1 MSTLELGVIGN
12 CAIASLVDRRGRHV
26 WHGMGRLDGDP
37 VFNALLGGTDPQS
50 GFMEAVVAGG
60 GEGRQRYLPN
70 TAILETTIEG
80 ANGTARIV
88 DFAPRF
94 RRFGRMFRP
103 PMLVRRI
110 EPVAGRPRITLR
122 LRPTFNYGS
131 LKPAITSGSNH
142 ARFVGDAAV
151 LRLTTDASVTRILH
165 ESEFGLDRP
174 ITLIVGADES
184 ITENPDSL
192 GRTFLAETE
201 AYWYSWVRDLNIP
214 FDWQAAVIR
223 AAITLKMCSFEDTG
237 AVLAALTT
245 SVPEAAGTPRT
256 WDYRFSW
263 LRDSFYT
270 VTALNRLSATRTME
284 GFVRFI
290 VNIVEAGSSRGEPEE
305 IAPLFPIAPG
315 TETEERLIDSLP
327 GYRGY
332 GPVRIGNAAVIQRQ
346 NDTYGSMVMTAAQMF
361 WDERLPRHGDVEL
374 YRQLCVVGNEA
385 HKVALTPDA
394 GLWEYREREEV
405 HTFSAAMCW
414 AAQHR
419 LGMIARRVGI
429 DSESREWLA
438 RSGVLR
444 QEILK
449 RATMPNGTNGGWL
462 SGVLDREMADASSLV
477 LPEIG
482 LLPSDDPRF
491 HATLEMIEKR
501 LMRNGFLMRYIE
513 ADDFGKPSNA
523 FLLCTF
529 WYIDALASVG
539 RRSEALELFN
549 NVLGR
554 RNHVGLL
561 SEDIDPR
568 TGELWGNFPQT
579 YSQVG
584 LILSAMRLS
593 RSWEEGLWHAS

>member
-1 MSTLELGVIGN
+1 MSNLNLGVIGN
-12 CAIASLVDRRGRHV
+12 CSIASLIDLRGRHV
-26 WHGMGRLDGDP
+26 WHGLGRLDGDP
-37 VFNALLGGTDPQS
+37 VFNALLGGEDPQS
-50 GFMEAVVAGG
+50 GFMEAALTGLRDS
-60 GEGRQRYLPN
+60 RQRYIPN
-70 TAILETTIEG
+70 TAILETTLESESG
-80 ANGTARIV
+80 AVRIV

-103 PMLVRRI
+103 PMLVRRL
-110 EPVAGRPRITLR
+110 EPIAGRPRVTIR
-122 LRPTFNYGS
+122 LRPTFNYGA
-131 LKPAITSGSNH
+131 LKPQLTSGSNH
-142 ARFVGDAAV
+142 VRFTGDTAV
-151 LRLTTDASVTRILH
+151 IRLTTDASITYILH
-165 ESEFGLDRP
+165 ETEFSLDRP
-174 ITLIVGADES
+174 LTLIISADES
-184 ITENPDSL
+184 VPDSPDTIF
-192 GRTFLAETE
+192 RAFFAETE
-201 AYWYSWVRDLNIP
+201 LYWQTWVRDLHIP

-223 AAITLKMCSFEDTG
+223 AAITLKLCSFEDTG

-263 LRDSFYT
+263 LRDSFFT

-284 GFVRFI
+284 MFVRFI
-290 VNIVEAGSSRGEPEE
+290 VDIVEAGSSRGEVEM

-315 TETEERLIDSLP
+315 TATEEKIVTSLP
-327 GYRGY
+327 GYRGF
-332 GPVRIGNAAVIQRQ
+332 GPVRVGNAAVHQRQ

-361 WDERLPRHGDVEL
+361 WDERLPRQGDMEL
-374 YRQLCVVGNEA
+374 YRKLCLVGNEA
-385 HKVALTPDA
+385 HRAALTPDA

-419 LGMIARRVGI
+419 LGMIARRVGL
-429 DSESREWLA
+429 DTEAREWLA
-438 RSGVLR
+438 RAGVLR
-444 QEILK
+444 QEVLQ
-449 RATMPNGTNGGWL
+449 RATTAEGWL

-482 LLPSDDPRF
+482 LLRSDDPRF
-491 HATLEMIEKR
+491 HATLDMVSRK
-501 LMRNGFLMRYIE
+501 LMRNGFLMRYVE

-529 WYIDALASVG
+529 WYIDALVSVG
-539 RRSEALELFN
+539 RREEALELFN
-549 NVLGR
+549 NLLGR

-561 SEDIDPR
+561 SEDLDPQ

-593 RSWEEGLWHAS
+593 RTWEEGLWHAS

>member
-12 CAIASLVDRRGRHV
+12 CAIASLIDRRGRHV
-26 WHGMGRLDGDP
+26 WHGLGRLDGDP
-37 VFNALLGGTDPQS
+37 VFNSLLGGNEPQ
-50 GFMEAVVAGG
+50 GGYMEAAVAGG
-60 GEGRQRYLPN
+60 KEGRQRYLPN
-70 TAILETTIEG
+70 TAVLETTVDG
-80 ANGTARIV
+80 ATGTLRIV

-103 PMLVRRI
+103 PMLVRRL
-110 EPVAGRPRITLR
+110 EPVAGRPRVTLR
-122 LRPTFNYGS
+122 LRPTFNYGG
-131 LKPAITSGSNH
+131 LKPQVTSGSHH

-151 LRLTTDASVTRILH
+151 LRLTTDASITYILH
-165 ESEFGLDRP
+165 ETEFGLDRP

-184 ITENPDSL
+184 ITEDPDSL
-192 GRTFLAETE
+192 GRSFLAQTE
-201 AYWYSWVRDLNIP
+201 SYWQSWVRDLNIP

-223 AAITLKMCSFEDTG
+223 AAITLKLCSFEDTG

-263 LRDSFYT
+263 LRDSFFT
-270 VTALNRLSATRTME
+270 VNALNRLSATRTME

-290 VNIVEAGSSRGEPEE
+290 VDIVEGGSSRGEADQ

-315 TETEERLIDSLP
+315 TDTIEKLIDTLP

-361 WDERLPRHGDVEL
+361 WDERLPRHGDMEL

-385 HKVALTPDA
+385 HKAALTPDA

-419 LGMIARRVGI
+419 LGMIARRVGA
-429 DSESREWLA
+429 DAESREWLA
-438 RSGVLR
+438 RAGVLL
-444 QEILK
+444 QEVLQ
-449 RATMPNGTNGGWL
+449 RATMPEGGWL
-462 SGVLDREMADASSLV
+462 SGVLDRDMADASSLV

-482 LLPSDDPRF
+482 LLRSDDPRF
-491 HATLEMIEKR
+491 HATLDVIGKR
-501 LMRNGFLMRYIE
+501 LMKNGFLMRYVE

-539 RRSEALELFN
+539 RREEALELFN

-561 SEDIDPR
+561 SEDIDPK

-593 RSWEEGLWHAS
+593 RTWEEGLWHAS

>member
-12 CAIASLVDRRGRHV
+12 CAIASLIDRRGRHV
-26 WHGMGRLDGDP
+26 WHGLGRLDGDP
-37 VFNALLGGTDPQS
+37 VFNALLGGSEPH
-50 GFMEAVVAGG
+50 GGYMEAAVAGG
-60 GEGRQRYLPN
+60 KEGRQRYLPN
-70 TAILETTIEG
+70 TAILETVVEG
-80 ANGTARIV
+80 TTGTLRIV

-103 PMLVRRI
+103 PMLVRRL
-110 EPVAGRPRITLR
+110 EPAAGRPRVTLR
-122 LRPTFNYGS
+122 LRPTFNYGG
-131 LKPAITSGSNH
+131 LKPQVTSGSHH

-151 LRLTTDASVTRILH
+151 LRLTTDASISYILH
-165 ESEFGLDRP
+165 ETEFGLDRP
-174 ITLIVGADES
+174 LTLIVGADES
-184 ITENPDSL
+184 ITEDPDSL
-192 GRTFLAETE
+192 GRSFLAETE
-201 AYWYSWVRDLNIP
+201 AYWQSWVRDLNIP

-223 AAITLKMCSFEDTG
+223 AAITLKLCSFEDTG

-263 LRDSFYT
+263 LRDSFFT

-290 VNIVEAGSSRGEPEE
+290 VDIVEGGSSRGEADQ

-315 TETEERLIDSLP
+315 TDTAEKLIDTLP

-361 WDERLPRHGDVEL
+361 WDERLPRHGDMEL

-385 HKVALTPDA
+385 HKAALTPDA
-394 GLWEYREREEV
+394 GLWEYREREEI

-419 LGMIARRVGI
+419 LGMIARRVGA

-438 RSGVLR
+438 RAGVLR
-444 QEILK
+444 QEILQ
-449 RATMPNGTNGGWL
+449 RAAMPEGGWL
-462 SGVLDREMADASSLV
+462 SGVLDRDMADASSLV

-482 LLPSDDPRF
+482 LLRSDDPRF
-491 HATLEMIEKR
+491 HATLDVIGKR
-501 LMRNGFLMRYIE
+501 LMKNGFLMRYVE

-539 RRSEALELFN
+539 RREEALELFN

-561 SEDIDPR
+561 SEDIDPK

-593 RSWEEGLWHAS
+593 RTWEEGLWHAS

>member
-1 MSTLELGVIGN
+1 VSTLELGVIGN
-12 CAIASLVDRRGRHV
+12 CAIASLVNRLGRHV
-26 WHGMGRLDGDP
+26 WHGFGRLDGDP
-37 VFNALLGGTDPQS
+37 IFNALLGGTEPAS
-50 GFMEAVVAGG
+50 GFMEAEVAGAR
-60 GEGRQRYLPN
+60 EGRQRYLPN
-70 TAILETTIEG
+70 TAILETIVEG
-80 ANGTARIV
+80 SSGTVRLV

-103 PMLVRRI
+103 PMLVRRM
-110 EPVAGRPRITLR
+110 EPIAGRPRMTIR

-142 ARFVGDAAV
+142 ARFVGDAAAI
-151 LRLTTDASVTRILH
+151 RLTTDGSITNVLH
-165 ESEFGLDRP
+165 ETEFTLDRP
-174 ITLIVGADES
+174 ITMFVGADES
-184 ITENPDSL
+184 LTENPDSL
-192 GRTFLAETE
+192 SRTFLAETE
-201 AYWYSWVRDLNIP
+201 AYWHAWVRDLNIP

-223 AAITLKMCSFEDTG
+223 AAITLKLCSFEDTG

-245 SVPEAAGTPRT
+245 SVPEAAATPRT
-256 WDYRFSW
+256 WDYRFCW
-263 LRDSFYT
+263 LRDSFFT

-290 VNIVEAGSSRGEPEE
+290 VDIVEAGSSRGEPEE

-315 TETEERLIDSLP
+315 TATEERLIDSLP

-361 WDERLPRHGDVEL
+361 WDERLPRHGDIEL

-385 HKVALTPDA
+385 NKVALTPDA

-419 LGMIARRVGI
+419 LGMIARRVGV

-438 RSGVLR
+438 RAGVLR

-449 RATMPNGTNGGWL
+449 RATMADGGWL

-491 HATLEMIEKR
+491 HATLDMVGKR
-501 LMRNGFLMRYIE
+501 LMKNGFLMRYVE

>member
-1 MSTLELGVIGN
+1 MSSLDLGVVGN
-12 CAIASLVDRRGRHV
+12 CAIASLIDRNGRHV
-26 WHGMGRLDGDP
+26 WHGLGRLDGDP
-37 VFNALLGGTDPQS
+37 VFNALLGGTEPVS
-50 GFMEAVVAGG
+50 GFMEASVAGAK
-60 GEGRQRYLPN
+60 ESQQRYLPN
-70 TAILETTIEG
+70 TAILETVID
-80 ANGTARIV
+80 GTGGTMRIV

-103 PMLVRRI
+103 PMLVRRL
-110 EPVAGRPRITLR
+110 EPLAGRPRVTIR
-122 LRPTFNYGS
+122 IRPTFDYGA
-131 LKPAITSGSNH
+131 LKPKLTSGSNH
-142 ARFVGDAAV
+142 VRFFGETSV
-151 LRLTTDASVTRILH
+151 LRLTTDGSVSSILH
-165 ESEFGLDRP
+165 ESEFSLGRP
-174 ITLIVGADES
+174 MTMLIGADES
-184 ITENPDSL
+184 ITDGPDTLS
-192 GRTFLAETE
+192 RNFLAETE
-201 AYWYSWVRDLNIP
+201 SYWQTWVRDLNVP

-223 AAITLKMCSFEDTG
+223 AAITLKLCSYEDTG

-245 SVPEAAGTPRT
+245 SVPEAADTPRT

-263 LRDSFYT
+263 LRDAFFT

-290 VNIVEAGSSRGEPEE
+290 VDIIEAGASRGEPEL
-305 IAPLFPIAPG
+305 IAPLLAIAPG
-315 TETEERLIDSLP
+315 TDTSERIVDTLP

-346 NDTYGSMVMTAAQMF
+346 NDIYGSMVMTAAQMF
-361 WDERLPRHGDVEL
+361 WDERLPRHGDIEL
-374 YRQLCVVGNEA
+374 YRQLCLLGNEA
-385 HKVALTPDA
+385 NRVALTPDA
-394 GLWEYREREEV
+394 GIWEYREREEV

-414 AAQHR
+414 SAHHR
-419 LGMIARRVGI
+419 LGMIARRVGA

-438 RSGVLR
+438 RAGVLR
-444 QEILK
+444 QEILQ
-449 RATMPNGTNGGWL
+449 RATTQEGWL
-462 SGVLDREMADASSLV
+462 SGVLDRDMVDASSLV

-482 LLPSDDPRF
+482 LLRSDDPRF
-491 HATLEMIEKR
+491 HATVDAVGKQ
-501 LMRNGFLMRYIE
+501 LMRNGFVMRYIE
-513 ADDFGKPSNA
+513 ADDFGKPTNA

-539 RRSEALELFN
+539 RREEALELFN
-549 NVLGR
+549 NVLAR

-584 LILSAMRLS
+584 LVLSAMRLS

>member
-1 MSTLELGVIGN
+1 MSTLELGVVGN
-12 CAIASLVDRRGRHV
+12 CSIASLIDRKGRHV
-26 WHGMGRLDGDP
+26 WHGIGRLDGDP
-37 VFNALLGGTDPQS
+37 VFNALLGGDDPQG
-50 GFMEAVVAGG
+50 GFMDVVVAGAK
-60 GEGRQRYLPN
+60 EIGRQRYLHN
-70 TAILETTIEG
+70 TAILETVIDG
-80 ANGTARIV
+80 NSGTVRIV

-103 PMLVRRI
+103 PMLVRRL
-110 EPVAGRPRITLR
+110 EPVAGRPRVTIR
-122 LRPTFNYGS
+122 LRPTFDYGAHKAK
-131 LKPAITSGSNH
+131 LTSGSNH
-142 ARFVGDAAV
+142 ARFFGDSAV
-151 LRLTTDASVTRILH
+151 MRLTTDASINYILH
-165 ESEFGLDRP
+165 ETEFSLDRP
-174 ITLIVGADES
+174 VNLIVGADES
-184 ITENPDSL
+184 ITDNPDTLAKS
-192 GRTFLAETE
+192 FLAETE
-201 AYWYSWVRDLNIP
+201 SYWHTWVRDLNIP
-214 FDWQAAVIR
+214 FDWQQAVIR
-223 AAITLKMCSFEDTG
+223 AAITLKMCSYEDTG

-245 SVPEAAGTPRT
+245 SVPEAPNTPRT
-256 WDYRFSW
+256 WDYRFTW
-263 LRDSFYT
+263 LRDAFFT

-284 GFVRFI
+284 SYVRFI
-290 VNIVEAGSSRGEPEE
+290 VDVVEAGSSRDEVDA

-315 TETEERLIDSLP
+315 TDTTERLIDTLP
-327 GYRGY
+327 GYRGF
-332 GPVRIGNAAVIQRQ
+332 GPVRVGNAAVTQRQ
-346 NDTYGSMVMTAAQMF
+346 NDTYGSMVLTSAQMF
-361 WDERLPRHGDVEL
+361 WDERLPRQGDLEL

-385 HKVALTPDA
+385 QRTALTPDA

-419 LGMIARRVGI
+419 LGMIAKRVGV

-438 RSGVLR
+438 RAGVLR
-444 QEILK
+444 QEVLQ
-449 RATMPNGTNGGWL
+449 RGTTQEGWI
-462 SGVLDREMADASSLV
+462 SGVLDRDMLDASCLV

-482 LLPSDDPRF
+482 LLGSDDPRF
-491 HATLEMIEKR
+491 HATLDVAAKR
-501 LMRNGFLMRYIE
+501 LMKNGFMMRYSE

-539 RRSEALELFN
+539 RRPEALELFN
-549 NVLGR
+549 NLLAR

-561 SEDIDPR
+561 SEDIDPK

>member
-1 MSTLELGVIGN
+1 MSSLDLGVVGN
-12 CAIASLVDRRGRHV
+12 CAIASLIDRKGRHV
-26 WHGMGRLDGDP
+26 WHGLGRLDGDP
-37 VFNALLGGTDPQS
+37 VFNALLGGEDPQG
-50 GFMEAVVAGG
+50 GFMDVVVAGAK
-60 GEGRQRYLPN
+60 ESRQRYLHN

-80 ANGTARIV
+80 AGGTVRLV

-103 PMLVRRI
+103 PMLVRRL
-110 EPVAGRPRITLR
+110 EPVSGRPRVTVR
-122 LRPTFNYGS
+122 LRPTFDYGARKAQ
-131 LKPAITSGSNH
+131 LTSGSNH
-142 ARFVGDAAV
+142 ARFFGDTSV
-151 LRLTTDASVTRILH
+151 LRLTTDASINYVLH
-165 ESEFGLDRP
+165 ETECSLDRP
-174 ITLIVGADES
+174 ISLIVGADEGVP
-184 ITENPDSL
+184 ENRDSL
-192 GRTFLAETE
+192 SRSFLAETE
-201 AYWYSWVRDLNIP
+201 TYWHTWVRDLNIP
-214 FDWQAAVIR
+214 FDWQQAVIR
-223 AAITLKMCSFEDTG
+223 AAITLKLCSYEDTG

-245 SVPEAAGTPRT
+245 SVPEAPNTPRT
-256 WDYRFSW
+256 WDYRFTW
-263 LRDSFYT
+263 LRDAFFT

-284 GFVRFI
+284 RYVRFI
-290 VNIVEAGSSRGEPEE
+290 VDVVEAGSSRGEVAA

-315 TETEERLIDSLP
+315 TDTAERLVDTLP
-327 GYRGY
+327 GYRGF
-332 GPVRIGNAAVIQRQ
+332 GPVRIGNAAVTQRQ

-361 WDERLPRHGDVEL
+361 WDERLPRQGDLEL

-385 HKVALTPDA
+385 QRAALTPDA

-419 LGMIARRVGI
+419 LGMIAKRVGV
-429 DSESREWLA
+429 DGESREWLA
-438 RSGVLR
+438 QAGVLR
-444 QEILK
+444 QEVLQ
-449 RATMPNGTNGGWL
+449 RGTTQEGWL
-462 SGVLDREMADASSLV
+462 SGVLDRDMLDASCLV

-491 HATLEMIEKR
+491 HATIDAVGKR
-501 LMRNGFLMRYIE
+501 LMKNGFLMRYRE
-513 ADDFGKPSNA
+513 ADDFGKPANA

-539 RRSEALELFN
+539 RREEALELFN
-549 NVLGR
+549 NLLAR

-561 SEDIDPR
+561 SEDIDPL

>member
-1 MSTLELGVIGN
+1 MSTLDLGVIGN
-12 CAIASLVDRRGRHV
+12 CAIASLIDLNGRHV
-26 WHGMGRLDGDP
+26 WHGLGRLDGDP
-37 VFNALLGGTDPQS
+37 VFNALLGGTEPTG
-50 GFMEAVVAGG
+50 GFMEAAVSGAK
-60 GEGRQRYLPN
+60 EGTQRYLPN
-70 TAILETTIEG
+70 TAVLETTIEG
-80 ANGTARIV
+80 SGGVARII

-103 PMLVRRI
+103 PMLVRRL
-110 EPVAGRPRITLR
+110 EPVSGRPRITLR
-122 LRPTFNYGS
+122 VRPTFNYGA
-131 LKPAITSGSNH
+131 LKPQLTSGSNH
-142 ARFVGDAAV
+142 VRFFADTAV
-151 LRLTTDASVTRILH
+151 LRLTTDGSVTSILH
-165 ESEFGLDRP
+165 EQEFSLDRP
-174 ITLIVGADES
+174 ITLFVGADES
-184 ITENPDSL
+184 IPEAPDTL
-192 GRTFLAETE
+192 GRSFLAETVS
-201 AYWYSWVRDLNIP
+201 YWQTWVRDLNIS
-214 FDWQAAVIR
+214 FDWQTAVIR
-223 AAITLKMCSFEDTG
+223 AAITLKLCSFEDTG

-263 LRDSFYT
+263 LRDSFFT

-284 GFVRFI
+284 MFVRFI
-290 VNIVEAGSSRGEPEE
+290 VDIVEAGSSRGEADQ

-315 TETEERLIDSLP
+315 TDTAERIIDTLP

-332 GPVRIGNAAVIQRQ
+332 GPVRVGNAAVSQTQ

-361 WDERLPRHGDVEL
+361 WDERLPRHGDLEL

-385 HKVALTPDA
+385 HRAALTPDA
-394 GLWEYREREEV
+394 GLWEYRERAEV

-419 LGMIARRVGI
+419 LGMIARRVGV
-429 DSESREWLA
+429 DAESREWLA
-438 RSGVLR
+438 RAGVLR
-444 QEILK
+444 QEVMQ
-449 RATMPNGTNGGWL
+449 RATTQEGWL
-462 SGVLDREMADASSLV
+462 SGVLDRDMVDASSLV
-477 LPEIG
+477 MPEIG
-482 LLPSDDPRF
+482 LLRSDDPRF
-491 HATLEMIEKR
+491 AATLDMVSKR
-501 LMRNGFLMRYIE
+501 LMKNGFLMRYVE

-539 RRSEALELFN
+539 RREEALELFN

>member
-1 MSTLELGVIGN
+1 MSTLDLGVIGN
-12 CAIASLVDRRGRHV
+12 CAIASLIDQRGRHV
-26 WHGMGRLDGDP
+26 WHGLGRLDGDP
-37 VFNALLGGTDPQS
+37 VFNALLGGEEPA
-50 GFMEAVVAGG
+50 GGYMEAALTGLR
-60 GEGRQRYLPN
+60 EGRQRYLPN
-70 TAILETTIEG
+70 TAILETVLESESG
-80 ANGTARIV
+80 VMRIV

-103 PMLVRRI
+103 PMLVRRL

-122 LRPTFNYGS
+122 MRPTFNYGA
-131 LKPAITSGSNH
+131 LKPQLTSGSNH
-142 ARFVGDAAV
+142 VRFFGDTAV
-151 LRLTTDASVTRILH
+151 IRLTTDASITYILH
-165 ESEFGLDRP
+165 ETEFSLDRP
-174 ITLIVGADES
+174 LTLIVGADES
-184 ITENPDSL
+184 VPDSPDSIA
-192 GRTFLAETE
+192 RSFLAETE
-201 AYWYSWVRDLNIP
+201 AYWQTWVRDLNIS

-223 AAITLKMCSFEDTG
+223 AAITLKLCSFEDTG

-263 LRDSFYT
+263 LRDSFFT

-284 GFVRFI
+284 MFVRFI
-290 VNIVEAGSSRGEPEE
+290 VDIVEAGSSRGEVDL

-315 TETEERLIDSLP
+315 TATEERIITSLP

-332 GPVRIGNAAVIQRQ
+332 GPVRIGNAAVAQRQ

-361 WDERLPRHGDVEL
+361 WDERLPRQGDMEL
-374 YRQLCVVGNEA
+374 YRKLCLVGNEA
-385 HKVALTPDA
+385 HKAALTPDA

-419 LGMIARRVGI
+419 LGMIARRVGV
-429 DSESREWLA
+429 DSEAREWLA
-438 RSGVLR
+438 RAGVLR
-444 QEILK
+444 QEVLQ
-449 RATMPNGTNGGWL
+449 RATTSEGWL
-462 SGVLDREMADASSLV
+462 SGVLDRDMADASSLV

-482 LLPSDDPRF
+482 LLRSDDPRF
-491 HATLEMIEKR
+491 HATLDMVSRK
-501 LMRNGFLMRYIE
+501 LMRNGFLMRYVE

-529 WYIDALASVG
+529 WYIDALVSVG
-539 RRSEALELFN
+539 RRDEALELFN
-549 NVLGR
+549 NLLGR

-561 SEDIDPR
+561 SEDLDPA

>member
-1 MSTLELGVIGN
+1 
-12 CAIASLVDRRGRHV
+12 
-26 WHGMGRLDGDP
+26 MGRLDGDP

-80 ANGTARIV
+80 SNGTARII

-110 EPVAGRPRITLR
+110 EPVAGRPRITIR

-151 LRLTTDASVTRILH
+151 LRLTTDGSITRILH

-174 ITLIVGADES
+174 LTLIVGADES

-192 GRTFLAETE
+192 GRTFLSETE
-201 AYWYSWVRDLNIP
+201 AYWWGWVRDLNIP

-223 AAITLKMCSFEDTG
+223 AAITLKLCSFEDTG
-237 AVLAALTT
+237 AILAALTT

-263 LRDSFYT
+263 LRDSFFT

-290 VNIVEAGSSRGEPEE
+290 VDIVEAGSSRGEADQ
-305 IAPLFPIAPG
+305 IAPLFAIAPG
-315 TETEERLIDSLP
+315 NDTAEKLIDSLP

-346 NDTYGSMVMTAAQMF
+346 NDTYGSMAMTAAQMF
-361 WDERLPRHGDVEL
+361 WDERLPRHGDLEL

-385 HKVALTPDA
+385 HKAALTPDA

-438 RSGVLR
+438 RAGVLR
-444 QEILK
+444 QEVLT
-449 RATMPNGTNGGWL
+449 RATMPEGWL

-491 HATLEMIEKR
+491 HATLAVIEKR
-501 LMRNGFLMRYIE
+501 LLRNGFLMRYIE

-529 WYIDALASVG
+529 WY
-539 RRSEALELFN
+539 
-549 NVLGR
+549 
-554 RNHVGLL
+554 
-561 SEDIDPR
+561 
-568 TGELWGNFPQT
+568 
-579 YSQVG
+579 
-584 LILSAMRLS
+584 
-593 RSWEEGLWHAS
+593 

>member
-26 WHGMGRLDGDP
+26 WHGLGRLDGDP
-37 VFNALLGGTDPQS
+37 VFNALLGGSDPRS
-50 GFMEAVVAGG
+50 GFMEAAVAGG
-60 GEGRQRYLPN
+60 NEGRQRYLPN
-70 TAILETTIEG
+70 TAILETVVEG
-80 ANGTARIV
+80 TTGTLRIV

-110 EPVAGRPRITLR
+110 EPVAGRPRVTLR
-122 LRPTFNYGS
+122 LRPTFNYGA
-131 LKPAITSGSNH
+131 LKPQVTSGSHH
-142 ARFVGDAAV
+142 ARFVGDASV
-151 LRLTTDASVTRILH
+151 LRLTTDASITYILH
-165 ESEFGLDRP
+165 ETEFGLDHP

-184 ITENPDSL
+184 ITEDPDSL
-192 GRTFLAETE
+192 GRSFLAETE
-201 AYWYSWVRDLNIP
+201 SYWQGWVRDLNIP

-223 AAITLKMCSFEDTG
+223 AAITLKLCSFEDTG

-263 LRDSFYT
+263 LRDSFFT
-270 VTALNRLSATRTME
+270 VNALNRLSATRTME

-290 VNIVEAGSSRGEPEE
+290 VNIVETGSSRGEADQ

-315 TETEERLIDSLP
+315 TETTERLIDTLP

-361 WDERLPRHGDVEL
+361 WDERLPRHGDMEL

-385 HKVALTPDA
+385 HKAALTPDA

-419 LGMIARRVGI
+419 LGMIARRVGA

-438 RSGVLR
+438 RAGVLR
-444 QEILK
+444 QEILQ
-449 RATMPNGTNGGWL
+449 RAAMPDGGWL

-482 LLPSDDPRF
+482 LLRSDDLRF
-491 HATLEMIEKR
+491 HATLDVIGKR
-501 LMRNGFLMRYIE
+501 LMKNGFLMRYVE

-561 SEDIDPR
+561 SEDIDPK

>member
-1 MSTLELGVIGN
+1 MSSLDLGVVGN
-12 CAIASLVDRRGRHV
+12 CAIASLIDRNGRHV
-26 WHGMGRLDGDP
+26 WHGLGRLDGDP
-37 VFNALLGGTDPQS
+37 VFNALLGGDEPTG
-50 GFMEAVVAGG
+50 GFMETAVAGAK
-60 GEGRQRYLPN
+60 ESRQRYLPN
-70 TAILETTIEG
+70 TAILETTVEG
-80 ANGTARIV
+80 AGGTIRMI

-103 PMLVRRI
+103 PMLVRRL
-110 EPVAGRPRITLR
+110 EPLAGRPRVSLR
-122 LRPTFNYGS
+122 LRPTFNYGAVKS
-131 LKPAITSGSNH
+131 QVTSGSNH
-142 ARFVGDAAV
+142 VRYYGDDAV
-151 LRLTTDASVTRILH
+151 LRLTTDASISHVLH
-165 ESEFGLDRP
+165 EHEFSLDRP
-174 ITLIVGADES
+174 LTLLVGADES
-184 ITENPDSL
+184 VPDSPDSV
-192 GRTFLAETE
+192 GRTFLSETE
-201 AYWYSWVRDLNIP
+201 SYWQTWVRDLNIP

-223 AAITLKMCSFEDTG
+223 AAITLKLCSFEDTG

-245 SVPEAAGTPRT
+245 SVPEAAGTVRN

-263 LRDSFYT
+263 LRDAFFT
-270 VTALNRLSATRTME
+270 VTALNRLSATLTME

-290 VNIVEAGSSRGEPEE
+290 IDIVEAGSSRGEPDL

-315 TETEERLIDSLP
+315 TDTTERIIDSLP

-332 GPVRIGNAAVIQRQ
+332 GPVRIGNAAVGQRQ
-346 NDTYGSMVMTAAQMF
+346 NDVYGSMVMTAAQMF
-361 WDERLPRHGDVEL
+361 WDERLPRHGDMEL

-385 HKVALTPDA
+385 HRVALTPDA

-419 LGMIARRVGI
+419 LGMIARRVGS
-429 DSESREWLA
+429 DGESREWLA
-438 RSGVLR
+438 RAGVLR
-444 QEILK
+444 QEVLQ
-449 RATMPNGTNGGWL
+449 RATVQEGWL
-462 SGVLDREMADASSLV
+462 SGTLDRDMLDASSLV

-491 HATLEMIEKR
+491 HATLDAVAKK
-501 LMRNGFLMRYIE
+501 LMKNGFVMRYVE

-539 RRSEALELFN
+539 RRAEALELFN
-549 NVLGR
+549 HVLAR
-554 RNHVGLL
+554 RNHLGLL

-584 LILSAMRLS
+584 LVLSAMRLS